1 MQHRITNYIKL
12 VGIHFLIFCIFY
24 LIFSFFGFIKG
35 FPTNE
40 TISQWDVGWY
50 KSIIKDGYSFIENKQ
65 SNVAFFPLFP
75 LFWKFTHL
83 SPIGISIVN
92 LLCFYS
98 GMFILFK
105 TFNLDAKKLLL
116 LLSIPSLFFCYV
128 PYTES
133 LFFLAGSFIIYGL
146 KRNHWLVILGVFL
159 ACLTRSASLIFIPI
173 ILFSKLY
180 NLTTERENNR
190 KIIKETVLLILTAII
205 ATLLAQYIQYLYTGQ
220 FFTIF
225 KAQKAWNRIIKI
237 PTLYFTT
244 WDEARLIWLD
254 GLAFLIGTLGIVLS
268 VILLIK
274 KIKNKH
280 KKISSDYL
288 FSISYLG
295 LVTLVTVLYSGE
307 DANGGT
313 SLVSLNRYVFSTPFF
328 MLFLI
333 MLLKRNRLMKNQ
345 LIVFITISIIT
356 WLMFHAT
363 GYLHNLDCFVVSSAK
378 TQIYF
383 GIIILYSLIYMLLSN
398 KKYLSLLWSGF
409 YLLNI
414 IIQIFLFNSF
424 LNGIWI
430 G

>member
-1 MQHRITNYIKL
+1 MKYGLYNTC
-12 VGIHFLIFCIFY
+12 V
-24 LIFSFFGFIKG
+24 
-35 FPTNE
+35 
-40 TISQWDVGWY
+40 WY
-50 KSIIKDGYSFIENKQ
+50 YSFI
-65 SNVAFFPLFP
+65 
-75 LFWKFTHL
+75 T
-83 SPIGISIVN
+83 IGISIVN

-424 LNGIWI
+424 LIGIWI

>member
-1 MQHRITNYIKL
+1 MKNRFTNYLKL
-12 VGIHFLIFCIFY
+12 VGIHFSIFIIIY

-40 TISQWDVGWY
+40 SISQWDVGWY

-75 LFWKFTHL
+75 LFWKLTHL
-83 SPIGISIVN
+83 SPIGISIIN
-92 LLCFYS
+92 LLCFYL

-105 TFNLDAKKLLL
+105 TYNLDGKKLLL

-146 KRNHWLVILGVFL
+146 KRNHWLVILGIFL

-180 NLTTERENNR
+180 NLKSGSANNR
-190 KIIKETVLLILTAII
+190 KIVKETCLLILTAII
-205 ATLLAQYIQYLYTGQ
+205 ATLLAQYIQYLYTGE

-225 KAQKAWNRIIKI
+225 KAQKAWNRIMKL

-254 GLAFLIGTLGIVLS
+254 GLAFLIGILGIFLS
-268 VILLIK
+268 FVFLIK

-280 KKISSDYL
+280 KNISSNYL

-295 LVTLVTVLYSGE
+295 LVTLITVLYSGE

-313 SLVSLNRYVFSTPFF
+313 SLISLNRYVFSTPFF
-328 MLFLI
+328 MVFLI
-333 MLLKRNRLMKNQ
+333 VLLKRNRLIKNQ
-345 LIVFITISIIT
+345 LIVFSFISIFT
-356 WLMFHAT
+356 WLLFHAS
-363 GYLHNLDCFVVSSAK
+363 GYLHNLDRFVLPSVK

-383 GIIILYSLIYMLLSN
+383 GIIIMYSLIYMLLSN
-398 KKYLSLLWSGF
+398 KKYLTLLWSGF

-414 IIQIFLFNSF
+414 ILQIFLFNSF